1 MVVATDLG
9 EGVRCGAAMRWG
21 GLVVSGVLPVRGEA
35 RMSAFGLVGVGG
47 APDP

>member
-1 MVVATDLG
+1 MRGGGVLGWCVGVA
-9 EGVRCGAAMRWG
+9 WS
-21 GLVVSGVLPVRGEA
+21 LVVGGALPVRGEA